1 MSEVDAFTSQL
12 VQMRRMGEL
21 RTVDA
26 DGVPPHLIRHDQQD
40 IRFGIHLFFLLY
52 NNKVIVYVLP
62 LLSIVPRVRSRY
74 IPIHQWNQ

>member
-1 MSEVDAFTSQL
+1 MREIDAFSRQL

-40 IRFGIHLFFLLY
+40 VRFGIHFLLDF
-52 NNKVIVYVLP
+52 
-62 LLSIVPRVRSRY
+62 
-74 IPIHQWNQ
+74 